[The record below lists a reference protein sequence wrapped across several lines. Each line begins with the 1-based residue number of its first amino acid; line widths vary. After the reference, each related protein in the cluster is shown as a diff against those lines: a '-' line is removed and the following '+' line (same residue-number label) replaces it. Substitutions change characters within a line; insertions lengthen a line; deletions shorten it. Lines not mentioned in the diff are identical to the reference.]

1 MNNDIGSRI
10 DELITSLKIKKVR
23 FAERL
28 GIDQSYVTQ
37 LTSGRR
43 NPSDLLIGA
52 ICREFNVNEKWL
64 RTGEGGAEAMFLEK
78 TREEEIASFLNDLR
92 GGPDFRQKFIS
103 VLSRM
108 TEDEWAILEKK
119 VLELAQEVQRDSAE
133 KQAREE
139 AKIYYHE
146 RLSEK
151 GPDTQASSVKES
163 GGG

>member
-1 MNNDIGSRI
+1 MKNRFKQIRLHSDIALSQEAFGKRLGVTGAAISRI
-10 DELITSLKIKKVR
+10 E
-23 FAERL
+23 
-28 GIDQSYVTQ
+28 
-37 LTSGRR
+37 SGNRE
-43 NPSDLLIGA
+43 PSEQIILSV
-52 ICREFNVNEKWL
+52 CREFNVNEKWL
-64 RTGEGGAEAMFLEK
+64 RTGEGGAEAMFLKK
-78 TREEEIASFLNDLR
+78 TREEEIAAFLSDLR

-119 VLELAQEVQRDSAE
+119 VLELAREVQRDSAE

-151 GPDTQASSVKES
+151 EPDTPVSFVKES
-163 GGG
+163 GAV